1 MSNPFQEKNLR
12 LAFRISLT
20 IKDVFALLEIFAGIT
35 AHFVSQQFLLSA
47 ILAITREELT
57 EDPGD
62 VVVRYLL
69 QTAHS
74 FSLDT
79 QNFASMYLLSHGIT
93 KALIQVDPDLRGGL
107 KKAGFVKRDPRAKER
122 KKYGQKGARARFQF
136 SKR

>member
-1 MSNPFQEKNLR
+1 MLSEQSPSRLVDRCNWTYRLMSNPFQEKNLR

-93 KALIQVDPDLRGGL
+93 KALLIAGLLR
-107 KKAGFVKRDPRAKER
+107 
-122 KKYGQKGARARFQF
+122 QKL
-136 SKR
+136 